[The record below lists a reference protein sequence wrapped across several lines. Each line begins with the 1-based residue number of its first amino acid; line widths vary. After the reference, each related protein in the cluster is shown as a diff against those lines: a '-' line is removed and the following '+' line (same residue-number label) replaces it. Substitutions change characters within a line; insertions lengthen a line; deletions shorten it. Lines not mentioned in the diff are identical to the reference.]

1 MGEYL
6 GATILVLYVSKE
18 GGVDIRLFDSNGML
32 VREQC
37 AASIKHIKVEAEKC
51 SADISFAEFEAG
63 ILVRVSGRA
72 SYEQKNSV
80 LEVRCV
86 GD

>member
-1 MGEYL
+1 MS
-6 GATILVLYVSKE
+6 ASILVLYVSKE

-32 VREQC
+32 VREQF
-37 AASIKHIKVEAEKC
+37 AVSVKHIKVEAEKC
-51 SADISFAEFEAG
+51 SADISFAEFETG
-63 ILVRVSGRA
+63 IVVRVSGNGR
-72 SYEQKNSV
+72 YEQKNNV